1 MYIVLCVVGLLE
13 QSASHPASRGNRIA
27 KQMVGKCYKGGGGG
41 GGTNE
46 INVKFTERELYKSSP
61 AMVD

>member
-1 MYIVLCVVGLLE
+1 MLQG
-13 QSASHPASRGNRIA
+13 
-27 KQMVGKCYKGGGGG
+27 GGGGG